1 MNKYIIT
8 IIVALMAL
16 GIGAKAQTV
25 YSCQYK
31 SEADVKVH
39 VTKYKSEADLVV
51 YKCKYKSEAEDNKGL
66 WFFVKYKS
74 EAKKKLFFVNYKSEA
89 DIVIYF
95 TDYKSEAGWRN
106 NSKKH
111 LKYCRCESTS
121 CH

>member
-66 WFFVKYKS
+66 WFFVKYKR
-74 EAKKKLFFVNYKSEA
+74 EAKKKVFFVNYKSEA
-89 DIVIYF
+89 HNVI
-95 TDYKSEAGWRN
+95 
-106 NSKKH
+106 
-111 LKYCRCESTS
+111 
-121 CH
+121 

>member
-8 IIVALMAL
+8 IIVALMAF

-51 YKCKYKSEAEDNKGL
+51 YKCKYKSEA
-66 WFFVKYKS
+66 
-74 EAKKKLFFVNYKSEA
+74 

-106 NSKKH
+106 NSKNI
-111 LKYCRCESTS
+111 
-121 CH
+121 

>member
-1 MNKYIIT
+1 MNKHIIT

-16 GIGAKAQTV
+16 GVGAKAQTV

-51 YKCKYKSEAEDNKGL
+51 YKCKYKSEAEGNKGL

-89 DIVIYF
+89 
-95 TDYKSEAGWRN
+95 GWRN

-111 LKYCRCESTS
+111 LMY
-121 CH
+121 

>member
-39 VTKYKSEADLVV
+39 VTNF
-51 YKCKYKSEAEDNKGL
+51 KCSFLQNTFMPMCLRALPINEYVE
-66 WFFVKYKS
+66 
-74 EAKKKLFFVNYKSEA
+74 KLRG
-89 DIVIYF
+89 F
-95 TDYKSEAGWRN
+95 TTSYSTYSLFYRLPLPLRLNVFCEVT
-106 NSKKH
+106 S
-111 LKYCRCESTS
+111 RCGRRLGRF
-121 CH
+121 

>member
-8 IIVALMAL
+8 IIVALMAF

-51 YKCKYKSEAEDNKGL
+51 YKCKYKSEA
-66 WFFVKYKS
+66 
-74 EAKKKLFFVNYKSEA
+74 

-111 LKYCRCESTS
+111 LMY
-121 CH
+121 

>member
-1 MNKYIIT
+1 MNKHIIT

-16 GIGAKAQTV
+16 GVGAKAQTV

-51 YKCKYKSEAEDNKGL
+51 YKCKYKSEA
-66 WFFVKYKS
+66 
-74 EAKKKLFFVNYKSEA
+74 

-111 LKYCRCESTS
+111 LMY
-121 CH
+121 

>member
-51 YKCKYKSEAEDNKGL
+51 YKCKYKSEA
-66 WFFVKYKS
+66 
-74 EAKKKLFFVNYKSEA
+74 KKKLFFVNYMSEA

-111 LKYCRCESTS
+111 LMY
-121 CH
+121 